1 MADERPHMR
10 NDDRASPFIPI
21 LILTLAFVGWSG
33 FQTTQLV
40 QEKGALATLKVTQDK
55 QTEDSKK
62 LRESL
67 ENLAKGTL
75 ALSNRGNP
83 NARLIVDELRRRGI
97 TINPETPPAP
107 AVPAAASPT
116 PADAKK

>member
-1 MADERPHMR
+1 MADERLQMR

-21 LILTLAFVGWSG
+21 LILALAFVGWSG

-40 QEKGALATLKVTQDK
+40 QEKTALAMLKVNQDK

-67 ENLAKGTL
+67 DKLAKGTL
-75 ALSNRGNP
+75 ALSDRGNP

-97 TINPETPPAP
+97 TISPESPPAATAP
-107 AVPAAASPT
+107 ATAPA

>member
-1 MADERPHMR
+1 MADERPHLR

-75 ALSNRGNP
+75 ALSNQGNP

-97 TINPETPPAP
+97 TISPDTPPA
-107 AVPAAASPT
+107 AAAPAAPPASAET
-116 PADAKK
+116 KK

>member
-1 MADERPHMR
+1 MADERPQVR
-10 NDDRASPFIPI
+10 NGDRTSPFIPI
-21 LILTLAFVGWSG
+21 LILALAFVGWSG

-40 QEKGALATLKVTQDK
+40 QEKTALATLKISQDK

-67 ENLAKGTL
+67 DKLAKGTL
-75 ALSNRGNP
+75 ALSDRGNP

-97 TINPETPPAP
+97 TISAESPP
-107 AVPAAASPT
+107 PAAAPAAAPA

>member
-1 MADERPHMR
+1 MADERPHLR

-21 LILTLAFVGWSG
+21 LILALAFVGWSG

-40 QEKGALATLKVTQDK
+40 QEKGVLATLKVTQDK

-75 ALSNRGNP
+75 ALSNQGNP

-97 TINPETPPAP
+97 TISPDTPPA
-107 AVPAAASPT
+107 AAPAAAHASAET
-116 PADAKK
+116 KK